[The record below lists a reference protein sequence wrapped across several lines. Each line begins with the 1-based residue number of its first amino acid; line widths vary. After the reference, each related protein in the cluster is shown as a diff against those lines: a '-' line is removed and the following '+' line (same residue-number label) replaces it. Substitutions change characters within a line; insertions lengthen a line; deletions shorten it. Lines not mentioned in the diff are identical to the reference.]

1 MILIIRLKEDWPNN
15 GAIQRASMETVN
27 LTVSGMICGACVKHV
42 EKAINSIVGVDKVEV
57 DLVSGVVKVEGKLSQ
72 QVNQII
78 AALEEDGYP
87 AKVRSSELSEMKSG
101 SCSSGGSCCSH

>member
-1 MILIIRLKEDWPNN
+1 
-15 GAIQRASMETVN
+15 METVN